1 MLELKVRPAEHIKEA
16 NEVCIVAGT
25 GGRSSCEHAEVGC
38 PGFVKCS
45 LCKVLLLPGITG
57 QEKMRVVRSGNEA
70 AEKATRCLWIKKADL
85 LTTAAGS
92 LINPGER
99 GCLMLRGLKPVM
111 TSCYITDDASQ
122 HTSLSCRPQPG
133 TAHHPNNTITTA
145 KHGGGR
151 ITL

>member
-1 MLELKVRPAEHIKEA
+1 M
-16 NEVCIVAGT
+16 CIVAGT

-57 QEKMRVVRSGNEA
+57 QEKMRVVRSGSEA

-92 LINPGER
+92 
-99 GCLMLRGLKPVM
+99 LMLRGLKPVM

-133 TAHHPNNTITTA
+133 TAHHRTTPSLQRSTVGA
-145 KHGGGR
+145 GLHCRDVFGSRNWEMTQG
-151 ITL
+151 